1 MNPLPWLP
9 LITGVICAATLP
21 IGWWAAIDRQ
31 RWLLVR
37 AYRRHRPGIDARR
50 HIEWADNLLEIEPY
64 DWDDDED
71 YWDYEYE
78 GDYDDYDPGTGR
90 FLSPT
95 IETRVAKPE
104 LL

>member
-9 LITGVICAATLP
+9 LITGVICAVTLP
-21 IGWWAAIDRQ
+21 IGWWTAIDRH

-37 AYRRHRPGIDARR
+37 AYHRYRPDIDARR
-50 HIEWADNLLEIEPY
+50 HVEWADNLLKTDRHEWGEY
-64 DWDDDED
+64 EDYEDWDD
-71 YWDYEYE
+71 
-78 GDYDDYDPGTGR
+78 DYDDYDPDSGR
-90 FLSPT
+90 FLGPP